1 MRLSIACDGIH
12 FPVAARVSRAI
23 LLGLFAADTAASTG
37 EKESRGYKSRE
48 AHVLARIHLKV
59 EHE

>member
-1 MRLSIACDGIH
+1 MARASRGILSRL
-12 FPVAARVSRAI
+12 FT
-23 LLGLFAADTAASTG
+23 ADTAASTG
-37 EKESRGYKSRE
+37 KNDNRNRWLRNVSQAGSDYKSRE